1 MILFLLSLIT
11 VGNCIPV
18 FWNTYNNF
26 ILINNNFSAQ
36 ITNNGIIINNI
47 NIKYESLGETNNNYK
62 QLYFDLIKGNE
73 YSITY
78 IKSNFKS
85 NFKNNKSNKFKF
97 DILHEITSNYTTF
110 INKNKNINC
119 KKEVTKYENN
129 KLYVSMNIEHWDFED
144 KNNDLVFEFSIDSFS
159 EIYNNTIMLSDYK
172 INFNKE
178 CIIDG
183 YDENISLIKS
193 GRKYKLYFPY
203 FNHKLYYDFNIE
215 LNSKNEITV

>member
-26 ILINNNFSAQ
+26 ILTNNDFNAQ

-62 QLYFDLIKGNE
+62 KLYFDLIEGNE

-78 IKSNFKS
+78 IKSNLKS
-85 NFKNNKSNKFKF
+85 NFKSNKFKF

-110 INKNKNINC
+110 ITPFSLKNGTLNI
-119 KKEVTKYENN
+119 
-129 KLYVSMNIEHWDFED
+129 
-144 KNNDLVFEFSIDSFS
+144 
-159 EIYNNTIMLSDYK
+159 
-172 INFNKE
+172 
-178 CIIDG
+178 
-183 YDENISLIKS
+183 
-193 GRKYKLYFPY
+193 
-203 FNHKLYYDFNIE
+203 
-215 LNSKNEITV
+215 